1 MNGMKFI
8 PLFLAAAAFWAVSCE
23 KEMPQFPD
31 RPATEVICG
40 KYNCI
45 SMKSLDIPLDL
56 DGDGVCHFDLMEE
69 FSAFSYAKLV
79 FSMPSFIHAPFGH
92 ETEAVFSLSIPTQC
106 VKYDKSS
113 HRFSLLAD
121 LCGGKSYLY
130 YSYSVREDGSFMF
143 SVRDAYRLDYLYDFL
158 GNPRLNDFEIRYI
171 DEFETRGGSVV
182 DYTEGFLIVEMVG
195 AYYDFNTESFVK
207 VPVEL
212 LYKRVLSI

>member
-1 MNGMKFI
+1 
-8 PLFLAAAAFWAVSCE
+8 
-23 KEMPQFPD
+23 
-31 RPATEVICG
+31 
-40 KYNCI
+40 
-45 SMKSLDIPLDL
+45 
-56 DGDGVCHFDLMEE
+56 
-69 FSAFSYAKLV
+69 
-79 FSMPSFIHAPFGH
+79 
-92 ETEAVFSLSIPTQC
+92 
-106 VKYDKSS
+106 
-113 HRFSLLAD
+113 
-121 LCGGKSYLY
+121 
-130 YSYSVREDGSFMF
+130 MF